1 MKKLLK
7 KLATIAAAIVAAFG
21 AFSFNTLAAQAED
34 SATETVMTSVLDD
47 LQLDATFS
55 AEAYPGKTIDQLK
68 AAGEEYLQVIK
79 VAESI
84 DNELYVYIYQPS
96 DATKEIVA
104 SKMLIGQ
111 TAGETAARVCPLKL
125 VSSEGVFD
133 KYLVEGIEVLP
144 LSLRHYQITSIYRP
158 FDSALDDAAQN
169 GGKDTYIAVPAAQ
182 TWYVRTT
189 EDGRRE
195 YAHTF
200 DEVITVTD
208 EYHGYLLLWPQMRR
222 MQQSFFLAFTTDR
235 KIEKLRQVEIT
246 YEGKNVVFLLQFSGD
261 REWRTVGTF
270 GPKYLK
276 ITEEDKGSNNASRWW
291 FEKNYEWDRIGTV
304 DSFLSDDNHELD
316 SSTVEAL
323 NRVKSTASDNDTS
336 AFVLRYLDH
345 DVYVNIDNKYN
356 SASYAETFE
365 ITNVALLKMTFET
378 EGITYTMGV
387 VDSMTTPDTD
397 PDGGGAS
404 KEWFGGWK
412 DAADEF
418 ERMMRL
424 IGLAAGAVLLVALVA
439 LIIYGITKLITWA
452 RMNKFFKNNGGG
464 GGPGTNNGGGSGG

>member
-21 AFSFNTLAAQAED
+21 AFSFNPLAAQAED
-34 SATETVMTSVLDD
+34 SATETVMTSVSDD

-68 AAGEEYLQVIK
+68 AAGEEYLQIIK
-79 VAESI
+79 IGESV
-84 DNELYVYIYQPS
+84 DNKLYVYIYQPS
-96 DATKEIVA
+96 DETKEIVA

-125 VSSEGVFD
+125 VSTEGVFD

-169 GGKDTYIAVPAAQ
+169 GGKDTYISVPAAQ

-208 EYHGYLLLWPQMRR
+208 EYHGFLLFWPALDHL
-222 MQQSFFLAFTTDR
+222 QQSFFLAFTTDR
-235 KIEKLRQVEIT
+235 KIETLRQVEIT
-246 YEGKNVVFLLQFSGD
+246 YEGKKVVYIEKVFGD
-261 REWRTVGTF
+261 DEWRTVGTF

-276 ITEEDKGSNNASRWW
+276 ITEEDKGSNNANRWW
-291 FEKNYEWDRIGTV
+291 IQKNYEWDRIGTV
-304 DSFLSDDNHELD
+304 DSFLSDDGHELD
-316 SSTVEAL
+316 SSAVEAL

-336 AFVLRYLDH
+336 AFVLRYLEH
-345 DVYVNIDNKYN
+345 DAYSQYDNKYG
-356 SASYAETFE
+356 ASVGYAETVE
-365 ITNVALLKMTFET
+365 VTNVALLKMTFET
-378 EGITYTMGV
+378 EGVTYTMGV

-424 IGLAAGAVLLVALVA
+424 IGLVAGCILLIALVA
-439 LIIYGITKLITWA
+439 LIIYGITKLVTWA
-452 RMNKFFKNNGGG
+452 RLNKFFKNNGGG
-464 GGPGTNNGGGSGG
+464 NGTDKGGGGG